1 MLLDISS
8 VLVWCIISLHI
19 FAFLSKEVTA
29 SFQLHLLRSDN
40 QARQN
45 EGVVFT
51 CNMKVQHEVVFPDE
65 EFFSLQI
72 MMTTW
77 MMMILTSLRKTWV
90 LK

>member
-1 MLLDISS
+1 MQLDISS

-19 FAFLSKEVTA
+19 FAFLSKEVTVL
-29 SFQLHLLRSDN
+29 FQPHLPRSDN
-40 QARQN
+40 QAKQN
-45 EGVVFT
+45 KGVVFT
-51 CNMKVQHEVVFPDE
+51 CNMKEQHEVFFPYE
-65 EFFSLQI
+65 EFSSLQI

>member
-1 MLLDISS
+1 M
-8 VLVWCIISLHI
+8 
-19 FAFLSKEVTA
+19 
-29 SFQLHLLRSDN
+29 
-40 QARQN
+40 
-45 EGVVFT
+45 
-51 CNMKVQHEVVFPDE
+51 QHEVVFPDE

>member
-1 MLLDISS
+1 MQLDISS

-29 SFQLHLLRSDN
+29 SFQLHLLCSDN
-40 QARQN
+40 QAKQN

-51 CNMKVQHEVVFPDE
+51 CNMKEQHEVFFPDE
-65 EFFSLQI
+65 EFSSLQI